1 MNNIELL
8 KKYQKGEISLDE
20 YVEILRT
27 QSNKNRHID
36 LNNALAEKLDKE
48 YKEFC
53 NKIMLKDKKEIFDK
67 AYEITVKDEIKE
79 ELKNMEMYDAEKE
92 IIIAQDNILNEF
104 YYDWLNSDIPLG
116 DVLRCDLEESIAT
129 LTRYMGRKNNK
140 KIDDER

>member
-140 KIDDER
+140 KIDNER

>member
-53 NKIMLKDKKEIFDK
+53 NKIMLKDKKEIFNK

>member
-8 KKYQKGEISLDE
+8 KKYQKGELSLDE

-53 NKIMLKDKKEIFDK
+53 NKIMLKDKKEIFNK

>member
-36 LNNALAEKLDKE
+36 LNNALVEKLDKE

-140 KIDDER
+140 KIDNER